1 MTGVQLDLQAELE
14 LELFYTLH
22 SWGKIVNDNC
32 LHVLRAYYLPGIILS
47 VLHTLTNL
55 IFTSALEVGPI
66 IFSLVIR
73 KLRCRGVKSLA

>member
-22 SWGKIVNDNC
+22 SWCKIVNDNC
-32 LHVLRAYYLPGIILS
+32 LHVLRAYYLPGVILS
-47 VLHTLTNL
+47 VLHTLNNL
-55 IFTSALEVGPI
+55 IFMSALEVGPV